1 MNDLFK
7 EFLFYDLTIIELDN
21 LKALV
26 VVPDNLY
33 EFYNSIQTL
42 NLLISYIRNEKKLI
56 VFSLFITKKSFY
68 QNIIFNDNF
77 KLDGVTQVAKY

>member
-7 EFLFYDLTIIELDN
+7 EFLFYDLTIVELDN

-42 NLLISYIRNEKKLI
+42 NLLISYIRNEKKLR
-56 VFSLFITKKSFY
+56 VFSLFIAKKSFY

>member
-26 VVPDNLY
+26 IVPDNLY

-42 NLLISYIRNEKKLI
+42 SLLVSYIRNEKKLR
-56 VFSLFITKKSFY
+56 VFSLFIAKKTFY

-77 KLDGVTQVAKY
+77 RLDGVIQIGKY